1 MLLPLT
7 HSGIDLV
14 RVGGQVEHIQF
25 EGLDSDV
32 SGTCYGASIPVDK
45 AVTPRDDVLL
55 AYEMN
60 GRRATPAL
68 AHWRHLRQ
76 SSAVGSRSLSF
87 PGPAEVIFSLRSTK
101 GAARH
106 HVHKRAPRAT
116 TQLEQLPI
124 SCTAF

>member
-1 MLLPLT
+1 MQQLSCSTLMLLTLA
-7 HSGIDLV
+7 HSGIDLL

-60 GRRATPAL
+60 GRRATPA
-68 AHWRHLRQ
+68 
-76 SSAVGSRSLSF
+76 SRI
-87 PGPAEVIFSLRSTK
+87 GDI
-101 GAARH
+101 
-106 HVHKRAPRAT
+106 
-116 TQLEQLPI
+116 
-124 SCTAF
+124 